1 MAVNLYPLKPILSIY
16 RVGDKFIFTDKTVLA
31 CYFET
36 FGGSTEVRLSLCDVY
51 NYEIDG
57 DELELGDFEFPN
69 AEFNGD
75 KISNLVN
82 FPLCGEIAGV
92 ATSNYYGRNDALLAI
107 KLHRLLDREENCY
120 QPTDEEKDFLKRV
133 LCQDEYNN
141 DDVRILDLNK
151 VLAELEK
158 YIHDDILRPYQDEYV
173 AKGSRKT
180 IK

>member
-1 MAVNLYPLKPILSIY
+1 MAFNLYPLKPILSIY

-36 FGGSTEVRLSLCDVY
+36 FGGSTEVRLSLCDVH

-57 DELELGDFEFPN
+57 DELDLGDFEFPN
-69 AEFNGD
+69 AEFKGD

-92 ATSNYYGRNDALLAI
+92 ATSRYYGRKDALLAI
-107 KLHRLLDREENCY
+107 KLYGFSDREENRY

-133 LCQDEYNN
+133 LYQDEYNN

-173 AKGSRKT
+173 AKSSRKT
-180 IK
+180 TK

>member
-1 MAVNLYPLKPILSIY
+1 MAFNFYPLKPILSIY
-16 RVGDKFIFTDKTVLA
+16 RVGNKFIFTDKTVLA

-36 FGGSTEVRLSLCDVY
+36 FGGSTEVRLSLCDVH

-57 DELELGDFEFPN
+57 DELDLGDFEFPN

-92 ATSNYYGRNDALLAI
+92 VASRYYGRKDALLAI
-107 KLHRLLDREENCY
+107 RLYGLSDRKENRY
-120 QPTDEEKDFLKRV
+120 QPTDEEKEFLKRV
-133 LCQDEYNN
+133 LCQDKYDEN
-141 DDVRILDLNK
+141 VRILDLNK

-173 AKGSRKT
+173 AKSSQKT
-180 IK
+180 TK

>member
-51 NYEIDG
+51 NYEIGD
-57 DELELGDFEFPN
+57 DELDLGDFEFPN
-69 AEFNGD
+69 AEFKGD

-82 FPLCGEIAGV
+82 FPLCGEITGV
-92 ATSNYYGRNDALLAI
+92 ATSNYYGRNDVLLAI
-107 KLHRLLDREENCY
+107 KLHRLLDREENRY